1 MANFNQA
8 PAAQLSL
15 PLALAAGPGL
25 GLGEGTISGVIHQL
39 DACQIDGTLL
49 TGGVLYRLGPGAAP
63 AGPLPPPGPTSG
75 QIYPGNGNRS

>member
-8 PAAQLSL
+8 PAAQLSQAFGMDAGP
-15 PLALAAGPGL
+15 PLALGSLMAAV
-25 GLGEGTISGVIHQL
+25 VIHQL
-39 DACQIDGTLL
+39 DTCQIDGTLL
-49 TGGVLYRLGPGAAP
+49 TGGVLYRLGPRAAP